1 MIKGYGKL
9 NKWILKIVTININ
22 KKNKNVGIFKDIVDE
37 ASKVYD
43 EASKLYHGKFTCL
56 NFSGLT

>member
-22 KKNKNVGIFKDIVDE
+22 KKNKNVEIFKDIVE
-37 ASKVYD
+37 AAKVYN
-43 EASKLYHGKFTCL
+43 ETSKLYHGKFTYL